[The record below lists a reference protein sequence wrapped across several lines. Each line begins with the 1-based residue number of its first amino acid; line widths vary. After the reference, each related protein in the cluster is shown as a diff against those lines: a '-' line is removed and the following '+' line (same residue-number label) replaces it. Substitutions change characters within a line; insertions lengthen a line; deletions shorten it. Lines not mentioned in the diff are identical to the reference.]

1 MMNIAGIR
9 RLHDQNDSAPFS
21 NLADQ
26 IVSGLNRAGWD
37 LGVSGFARSSGDNCW
52 IVFGTRGQQTLHAEG
67 DTPTEA
73 LLKASRIAAT
83 C

>member
-1 MMNIAGIR
+1 MNIVEISR
-9 RLHDQNDSAPFS
+9 RRDQGEPTSMT

-37 LGVSGFARSSGDNCW
+37 LGVSGFARASGSNCW
-52 IVFGTRGQQTLHAEG
+52 IVFGTRGQESLHAEG

-73 LLKASRIAAT
+73 LLKAARLAAAG
-83 C
+83 